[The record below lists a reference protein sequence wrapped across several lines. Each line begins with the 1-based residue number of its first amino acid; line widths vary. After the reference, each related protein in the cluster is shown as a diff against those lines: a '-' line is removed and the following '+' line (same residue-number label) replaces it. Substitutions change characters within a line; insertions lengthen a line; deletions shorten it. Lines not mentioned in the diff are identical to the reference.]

1 MGTTAID
8 PVTGAIKGTYGEFL
22 KNQGIYQWKDVKNA
36 DPSQMNIPD
45 WAATSE
51 ENYMKWALPQ
61 IQNKLM
67 TGIWGNI
74 HQQVQQS
81 NGTQV
86 LKRQEELSQNV
97 TTYDDTEVTSDA
109 QALRGEVP
117 AAAQSAPAVQPAA
130 DVEKKETTWE
140 EQKRDKLH
148 KELRAYN
155 DKRKKA
161 GLGWIRVDEYKRLKK
176 EGKIK

>member
-1 MGTTAID
+1 
-8 PVTGAIKGTYGEFL
+8 
-22 KNQGIYQWKDVKNA
+22 
-36 DPSQMNIPD
+36 
-45 WAATSE
+45 
-51 ENYMKWALPQ
+51 MKWALPQ

-140 EQKRDKLH
+140 EQKEILKEASLPLSITNSPEFAAGEWVADGLIKIGKFVFNIFSEEGQEKLQ
-148 KELRAYN
+148 KQL
-155 DKRKKA
+155 DS
-161 GLGWIRVDEYKRLKK
+161 LGK
-176 EGKIK
+176 